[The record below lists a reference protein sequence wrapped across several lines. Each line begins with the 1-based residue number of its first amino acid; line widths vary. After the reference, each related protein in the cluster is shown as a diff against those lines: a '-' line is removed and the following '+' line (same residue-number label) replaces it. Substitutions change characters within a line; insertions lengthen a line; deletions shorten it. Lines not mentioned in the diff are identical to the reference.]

1 MTTQKLLSMDN
12 ILHRYIKEVARQIAL
27 PFGFNM
33 ALMYMNECRQSQIAH
48 KE

>member
-27 PFGFNM
+27 PFGFNNGTPV
-33 ALMYMNECRQSQIAH
+33 YE
-48 KE
+48 